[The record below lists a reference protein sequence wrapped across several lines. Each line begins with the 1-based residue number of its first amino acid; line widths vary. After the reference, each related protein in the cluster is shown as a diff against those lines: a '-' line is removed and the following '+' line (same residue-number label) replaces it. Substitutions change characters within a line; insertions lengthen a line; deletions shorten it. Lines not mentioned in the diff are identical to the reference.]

1 MLKLI
6 LIELYVVAF
15 GALLFVLVR
24 LIRARRKL
32 VYVTPRENLS
42 HENMPTVSVCIP
54 ARNETNSMSEC
65 LESVLSND
73 YPKLEIIVID
83 DNSSDNTS
91 HIIRA
96 FAHAG
101 VRFISGDILPSG
113 WIGKN
118 YSLQQVADQA
128 NGSIIMF
135 LDVDTRLKPESIR
148 LAVEYMQSKKAEMLS
163 IIPQRYD
170 TSRPSAIF
178 STLRYF
184 WEIVLSSRSF
194 PGSSSAAWLVSRRLV
209 SELGGFKKWKDE
221 VQLESNVAAEAAK
234 TDEYQIV
241 VSTPTLGVNYEKKW
255 SSQVETS
262 RRLLLPQFGNSVL
275 SVLLGASLITT
286 FIVTQVMVVFSIL
299 ENSWSVATILLSMS
313 ILAFISF
320 AIYFSMTMRTRW
332 LISALLS
339 PYIVTQELFLL
350 ILSIIGYQRGS
361 ITWKGRK
368 IERPKSKRALS
379 V

>member
-1 MLKLI
+1 M
-6 LIELYVVAF
+6 
-15 GALLFVLVR
+15 
-24 LIRARRKL
+24 
-32 VYVTPRENLS
+32 
-42 HENMPTVSVCIP
+42 
-54 ARNETNSMSEC
+54 
-65 LESVLSND
+65 
-73 YPKLEIIVID
+73 
-83 DNSSDNTS
+83 
-91 HIIRA
+91 
-96 FAHAG
+96 
-101 VRFISGDILPSG
+101 
-113 WIGKN
+113 
-118 YSLQQVADQA
+118 
-128 NGSIIMF
+128 
-135 LDVDTRLKPESIR
+135 
-148 LAVEYMQSKKAEMLS
+148 
-163 IIPQRYD
+163 
-170 TSRPSAIF
+170 
-178 STLRYF
+178 
-184 WEIVLSSRSF
+184 
-194 PGSSSAAWLVSRRLV
+194 VSRRLV

>member
-96 FAHAG
+96 FAHAV

-209 SELGGFKKWKDE
+209 SELGGLILYSPFSLWDE
-221 VQLESNVAAEAAK
+221 ECLKINPSK
-234 TDEYQIV
+234 PPFTKGGF
-241 VSTPTLGVNYEKKW
+241 P
-255 SSQVETS
+255 
-262 RRLLLPQFGNSVL
+262 
-275 SVLLGASLITT
+275 T
-286 FIVTQVMVVFSIL
+286 FISQSKEILPFGKGELEGISNANWYHFSFWIP
-299 ENSWSVATILLSMS
+299 I
-313 ILAFISF
+313 
-320 AIYFSMTMRTRW
+320 
-332 LISALLS
+332 
-339 PYIVTQELFLL
+339 
-350 ILSIIGYQRGS
+350 
-361 ITWKGRK
+361 K
-368 IERPKSKRALS
+368 IA
-379 V
+379 